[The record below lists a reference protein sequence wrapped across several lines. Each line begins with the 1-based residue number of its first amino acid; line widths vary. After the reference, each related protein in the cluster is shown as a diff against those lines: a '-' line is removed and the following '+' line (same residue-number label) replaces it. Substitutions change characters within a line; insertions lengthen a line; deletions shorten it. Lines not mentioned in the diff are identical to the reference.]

1 MMSDT
6 LHELVLHGVRPEPLA
21 SYLKGLGLIRLVAQQ
36 KEPGLRAF
44 WRDDELV
51 LVTRLDMEEL
61 ANFFLM
67 EYRPTPIVS
76 PWHGSCGFFPETET
90 LRHLRDTDDPR
101 FAAYG
106 TAIRA
111 MQQILESMAI
121 DEKPDRTQARLIMRE
136 LRNAVPDECLEW
148 LDAAFV
154 LTEADAALPP
164 LLGTGGNDGHL
175 EFAHNFMQRLDG
187 LLLSKHA
194 HDPATRDQLLFALG
208 GATETSAS
216 GLLADASVGQFSPGT
231 AGGANLSSGFGAPS
245 LVDPWDYVLL
255 LEGTVLF
262 AGAATRSL
270 RHTTSNQAAA
280 PFSVTTSA
288 AGYDTAAAGE
298 EAIKTS
304 RGELWVPLWDHP
316 LSLVELRHLFG
327 EGRASV
333 GASQAASGLEFSIA
347 IASLGVDQNIA
358 QFVRYGFLMRN
369 GLAYAASPLGRFD
382 VHANVHASLLEELIP
397 WLRQLRRAVGDSSP
411 ASARSA
417 RRILEDGVMEYAHA
431 PSPLR
436 AQGILRSLTS
446 LHRTIARS
454 RLPDWF
460 RPIRPLGAEWLTA
473 CDDNSA
479 EYALAFSVAAWVAT
493 CRRCF
498 LRELVLPVGRD
509 KLGRF
514 VWDPERKH
522 DVVNMED
529 PLHSL
534 ELLLRSIMDAEATDS
549 ARVSGWAASW
559 ADVAAFID
567 GSIDAGRVL
576 ELITALA
583 LVDASAF
590 WSARVTHRRSLVRT
604 HLPAVYCH
612 LKPFFAPEAQ
622 FIKPDGTMAPL
633 QATAP
638 MLAALERHRVTEAA
652 NAARMALVV
661 RGMVPVGSVRGGR
674 TELYHG
680 PRWPVS
686 TILQQ
691 RLFAGLLFPV
701 DNVDHV
707 LAQCLR
713 PISKEASI

>member
-1 MMSDT
+1 MTDT
-6 LHELVLHGVRPEPLA
+6 VHELVLHGVRPEPLA
-21 SYLKGLGLIRLVAQQ
+21 SYLKGLGIIRLVAQQ

-51 LVTRLDMEEL
+51 LVTGLDMEEL
-61 ANFFLM
+61 MDFFLTK
-67 EYRPTPIVS
+67 YRPTPIVS

-90 LRHLRDTDDPR
+90 LRHIRDTNDSR
-101 FAAYG
+101 FATYG
-106 TAIRA
+106 ITIRA
-111 MQQILESMAI
+111 MQRILVSMGI
-121 DEKPDRTQARLIMRE
+121 DGKPDRAQARLIMRE

-148 LDAAFV
+148 LDVAFV
-154 LTEADAALPP
+154 LTDADAALPP

-175 EFAHNFMQRLDG
+175 EFAHNFMQRLDD
-187 LLLSKHA
+187 LLLSKYA
-194 HDPATRDQLLFALG
+194 HDPVTRDQLSFALG
-208 GATETSAS
+208 GVTMMSAE
-216 GLLADASVGQFSPGT
+216 GLLADAAVGQFSPGM
-231 AGGANLSSGFGAPS
+231 AGGANLSSGFGGPS

-280 PFSVTTSA
+280 PFSVMTSA
-288 AGYDTAAAGE
+288 AGYNTAAPGE
-298 EAIKTS
+298 EAFKTS
-304 RGELWVPLWDHP
+304 RGELWVPLWNHP

-333 GASQAASGLEFSIA
+333 GASQAASGLEFSVA
-347 IASLGVDQNIA
+347 IASLGVDQNIT

-397 WLRQLRRAVGDSSP
+397 WLRQLKRAVSDDAP

-417 RRILEDGVMEYAHA
+417 RRILENGVMEYAHA
-431 PSPLR
+431 ASPIR
-436 AQGILRSLTS
+436 AQGILCSLAS

-460 RPIRPLGAEWLTA
+460 RPIRPLGAEWLAA
-473 CDDNSA
+473 CDDGSP

-498 LRELVLPVGRD
+498 LRELVLPIGRD

-522 DVVNMED
+522 DIVEMGD

-534 ELLLRSIMDAEATDS
+534 ELLLGSIMDAEANDS
-549 ARVSGWAASW
+549 GRVSGWAASR
-559 ADVAAFID
+559 ADVAAFMD
-567 GSIDAGRVL
+567 GSVDAGRVL
-576 ELITALA
+576 ELIAALS
-583 LVDASAF
+583 LVNASAF
-590 WSARVTHRRSLVRT
+590 WGARVTHHRSLSFT
-604 HLPAVYCH
+604 PLPAVYCH
-612 LKPFFAPEAQ
+612 LKPFFSPEVQ
-622 FIKPDGTMAPL
+622 FIKPDGTAAPL

-638 MLAALERHRVTEAA
+638 MLAALARHRVAEAA
-652 NAARMALVV
+652 NAARMALVA

-674 TELYHG
+674 TDLYHG
-680 PRWPVS
+680 PQWPVS
-686 TILQQ
+686 TVLQQ

-701 DNVDHV
+701 DNVDHI
-707 LAQCLR
+707 LAQYLR